1 LGRRVILVVAILA
14 AMLFAVSGAS
24 AATTF
29 TDVSGDAVAGA
40 ADFTQAVVSNDVDGN
55 ITFAFTFANRTA
67 FTQDDTILVGLD
79 ADKNAS
85 TGASGVEYLIG
96 IAANGVVLLRW
107 DGTTFSIAPAPT
119 LRGTNNNMT
128 VTLNRS
134 DIGATGG
141 FEFIAISTLDSNDAA
156 EDFAPENGGVYDLE
170 LKPVLDTL
178 AARFA
183 PAKPKAGKVF
193 KLGVTTLR
201 LEDGTT
207 VKADSISCVAK
218 LNGKRLAGRCSWRL
232 PKNAKGKRLVVTL
245 TAHYKGAT
253 ETFTPW
259 RFRVG

>member
-1 LGRRVILVVAILA
+1 MGRWVILVVAILA

-40 ADFTQAVVSNDVDGN
+40 ADFTQAVVSNDFDGN

-79 ADKNAS
+79 ADKTAS

-119 LRGTNNNMT
+119 LRATNNNMT
-128 VTLNRS
+128 VTINRS
-134 DIGATGG
+134 DIGATAG

-156 EDFAPENGGVYDLE
+156 EDFAPENGGAYDLE

-207 VKADSISCVAK
+207 VKADSITCVAK
-218 LNGKRLAGRCSWRL
+218 LNGKRLAGRCSCASRRTRRGSGWS
-232 PKNAKGKRLVVTL
+232 
-245 TAHYKGAT
+245 
-253 ETFTPW
+253 
-259 RFRVG
+259 